1 MSRGLRNNNPGNI
14 RHDGTRWQGERV
26 PSTDRSFKQFTSM
39 AYGYRAMF
47 KLLTNYAR
55 LHNCRTIRKIIS
67 RWAPPSEND
76 TAAYIDTISRLTGIA
91 PDQIIDI
98 ASHDQ
103 MCSLVAA
110 MSRVENGKDAVTADV
125 QSGWLLLS

>member
-14 RHDGTRWQGERV
+14 RHDGTCWQGERV
-26 PSTDRSFKQFTSM
+26 PSTDRAFKQFTSM

-55 LHNCRTIRKIIS
+55 LHGCQTIRKIIS

-76 TAAYIDTISRLTGIA
+76 TAAYIATVSRLTGIA
-91 PDQIIDI
+91 PDQT
-98 ASHDQ
+98 STSPRTTR
-103 MCSLVAA
+103 CAA
-110 MSRVENGKDAVTADV
+110 WW
-125 QSGWLLLS
+125 QP

>member
-26 PSTDRSFKQFTSM
+26 PSTDRAFKQFTSM

-55 LHNCRTIRKIIS
+55 LHGCQTIRKIIS

-76 TAAYIDTISRLTGIA
+76 TAAYIATVSRLTGIA
-91 PDQIIDI
+91 PDQTIDI

-110 MSRVENGKDAVTADV
+110 MSQVENGIRAAPADI
-125 QSGWLLLS
+125 QLGWLLLS

>member
-26 PSTDRSFKQFTSM
+26 PSTDPAFKQFTSM

-47 KLLTNYAR
+47 RLLTNYAR
-55 LHNCRTIRKIIS
+55 LHDCRTIRKMIG

-76 TAAYIDTISRLTGIA
+76 TTAYIATVSRLTGIA
-91 PDQIIDI
+91 PDQPIDI
-98 ASHDQ
+98 TSPNQ
-103 MCSLVAA
+103 MCNLVAA
-110 MSRVENGKDAVTADV
+110 MSQVENGIRAVTADV
-125 QSGWLLLS
+125 RSGWSLLS

>member
-55 LHNCRTIRKIIS
+55 LHNCQTIRKIIS

-76 TAAYIDTISRLTGIA
+76 TAAYIDTVSRLTGIA

-98 ASHDQ
+98 TSQDQ

-110 MSRVENGKDAVTADV
+110 MSRVENGKDAVSTDV
-125 QSGWLLLS
+125 KLGWLLLS